1 MKQMKVIGI
10 IAEYN
15 PFHNGHLFQIEK
27 IKERYPDS
35 ILVVVLSG
43 NFTQRGIP
51 SIINK
56 WKKTEIALRYGV
68 DLVIELPY
76 AFATQGADLFAKG
89 AISILKEI
97 HVDTLIFGSESNDL
111 ENLWLLA
118 KTQLE
123 EPQFDTLVKVYLR
136 EGYNYPTALSKAL
149 EDFTG
154 KRTDLPND
162 ILGITYLKEILK
174 QNAKITV
181 ETIQR
186 TNSYHEETL
195 EDHISS
201 ATAIRMALNENKDI
215 SKQVPKETLPY
226 LTDLHFEDD
235 YFPFLKYK
243 ILTEEHLDH
252 YQGVDEGIDHLLKK
266 EIQSATS
273 TDDFINRI
281 KSKRYTY
288 NKLRRMLNHILCSFT
303 KEEAKEMKEIE
314 YLRILGFTKEG
325 RNYLNKTKKEL
336 NLPLVTVY
344 SRHPSKQLELELKT
358 TYVYA
363 STLEEEKKNALIKD
377 EYSKH
382 P

>member
-1 MKQMKVIGI
+1 MKVIGI
-10 IAEYN
+10 VAEYN
-15 PFHNGHLFQIEK
+15 PFHNGHLYQIEQ
-27 IKERYPDS
+27 IKKRYPDS
-35 ILVVVLSG
+35 ILIVVLSG

-51 SIINK
+51 SVIDK
-56 WKKTEIALRYGV
+56 WKKTEIALQCGI

-89 AISILKEI
+89 AISILKHI
-97 HVDTLIFGSESNDL
+97 QADTLIFGSESGDL
-111 ENLWLLA
+111 ESLFLLA

-123 EPQFDTLVKVYLR
+123 EPQFDTLVKVYIR

-162 ILGITYLKEILK
+162 ILGITYLKEIIK
-174 QNAKITV
+174 QQAKIDV
-181 ETIQR
+181 ELIQR

-195 EDHISS
+195 EDDISS
-201 ATAIRMALNENKDI
+201 ATAIRMALTENKDI
-215 SKQVPKETLPY
+215 SSQVPKETLSY

-243 ILTEEHLDH
+243 ILTETNLAQ

-273 TDDFINRI
+273 TDDLINRI

-288 NKLRRMLNHILCSFT
+288 NKLRRMLNHVLCSFT
-303 KEEAKEMKEIE
+303 KEEAREMKEIE

-325 RNYLNKTKKEL
+325 RDYLNKRKKEL
-336 NLPLVTVY
+336 DLPLVTVY
-344 SRHPSKQLELELKT
+344 ARHPSKQLELELKT

-363 STLEEEKKNALIKD
+363 SILEEEKKNALIKD